1 MDIYCGLICQ
11 GTLETWYT
19 NWGYIGVPNS
29 EIKKIN
35 DIYLETLQPPFDF
48 SFTPNGLENL
58 QNNNE
63 LKIISYDT
71 TYNSSETSVVFK
83 VAQ

>member
-35 DIYLETLQPPFDF
+35 DIYLE
-48 SFTPNGLENL
+48 NNL
-58 QNNNE
+58 
-63 LKIISYDT
+63 YM
-71 TYNSSETSVVFK
+71 
-83 VAQ
+83 